1 MARVMR
7 KSKLVAILLLWGLLC
22 GLPGLAAAAP
32 KPRVDVGRLEQRIH
46 ILINQE
52 RERAGLRP
60 LAWDSALQRIARGH
74 SRNMASARFFS
85 HTDPQGRDFSD
96 RYRQAGYRCAIPL
109 GLLTTGLG
117 GENIAQNNLY
127 RGFVRSRGRTTYQW
141 NTEEQIAAEVVR
153 LWMGS
158 AGHRRNILT
167 GSFRR
172 EGIGVAIAADGKVYI
187 TENFC

>member
-7 KSKLVAILLLWGLLC
+7 KSKLVAILLLCGLLC

-52 RERAGLRP
+52 RARAGLRP